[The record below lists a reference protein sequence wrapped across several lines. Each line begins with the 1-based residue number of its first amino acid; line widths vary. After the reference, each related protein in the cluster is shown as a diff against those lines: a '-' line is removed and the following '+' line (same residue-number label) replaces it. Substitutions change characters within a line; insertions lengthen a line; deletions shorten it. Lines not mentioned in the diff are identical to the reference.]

1 MGCQCSQPNKDKQV
15 LIEQNKQIVPE
26 EDSNSKSNM
35 NINPQIDN
43 NEKEKEKK
51 EETPQV
57 LSSNPEP
64 PKEEKKEEPTTPK
77 EQENKDPNIE
87 VIKEDNQPKEEPKPI
102 EQVKVRKQKY
112 DISKYPKDVFDL
124 INRIRDDPPKFV
136 EDIEKAI
143 SLIKEDSGKLIYS
156 GKLKVAL
163 NRGEPLFREVILSR
177 SRWLVGSSNIK
188 KLGSSN
194 IILDNIH
201 LTFSPPDNT
210 LASFKASSPENN
222 ILPKNPLI

>member
-57 LSSNPEP
+57 LSSIPEP

-77 EQENKDPNIE
+77 EQESCASSARLTNTCAIRESRSAKYSPKRDRHRACE
-87 VIKEDNQPKEEPKPI
+87 SLGEKEEKN
-102 EQVKVRKQKY
+102 
-112 DISKYPKDVFDL
+112 SAL
-124 INRIRDDPPKFV
+124 
-136 EDIEKAI
+136 
-143 SLIKEDSGKLIYS
+143 LIKRN
-156 GKLKVAL
+156 KVSC
-163 NRGEPLFREVILSR
+163 G
-177 SRWLVGSSNIK
+177 
-188 KLGSSN
+188 LGRC
-194 IILDNIH
+194 
-201 LTFSPPDNT
+201 
-210 LASFKASSPENN
+210 E
-222 ILPKNPLI
+222 